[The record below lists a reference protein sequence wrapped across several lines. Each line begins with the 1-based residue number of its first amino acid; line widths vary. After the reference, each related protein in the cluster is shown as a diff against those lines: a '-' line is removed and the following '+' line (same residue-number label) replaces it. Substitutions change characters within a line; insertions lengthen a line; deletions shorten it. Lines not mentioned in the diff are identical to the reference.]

1 MSREPNLSELLVELE
16 RIARTAG
23 VHIMPGYRAGGS
35 VTKKGAIDLVTEY
48 DLASE
53 AYLLREL
60 GRSFADIEVIAEES
74 QGKRAIARDDT
85 RLRFYVDPI
94 DGTTNFAHGHPFF
107 CVSIGLCR
115 GPTPIAGVVHA
126 PALDICWVGSAAL
139 GTTRNGEACR
149 VSARGALRD
158 ALCATGF
165 GYDVVGA
172 GEDNVDEF
180 RAVQSRVRGVRR
192 CGAAAI
198 DLAMVADG
206 TYDAYWEFML
216 QPWDLAAGAALVQ
229 GSGGLATGFEGT
241 ALDVQSGAVIASN
254 GRIHTELVALIRETR
269 GGRAVPTR

>member
-1 MSREPNLSELLVELE
+1 MSAEPDLTALLVELE
-16 RIARTAG
+16 RIARAAG
-23 VHIMPGYRAGGS
+23 AHVMPGYRAGGR

-60 GRSFADIEVIAEES
+60 SRAFPEIEVIAEES
-74 QGKRAIARDDT
+74 QGKRAVTRDDA

-115 GPTPIAGVVHA
+115 GPLPIAGVVHA
-126 PALDICWVGSAAL
+126 PALDVCWVGSAAH
-139 GTTRNGEACR
+139 GTTRNGETCR
-149 VSARGALRD
+149 VSPRDALGD

-180 RAVQSRVRGVRR
+180 RAVQRRVRGVRR

-229 GSGGLATGFEGT
+229 GAGGLATSFEGS
-241 ALDVQSGAVIASN
+241 ALDVRSGAVVASN
-254 GRIHTELVALIRETR
+254 GSIHGDLVALIKETR
-269 GGRAVPTR
+269 GGRPVPTR